1 MSRTLRVD
9 AGGEIYHCLNR
20 AVGRQAIFHTDEDYR
35 LFENI
40 LQEVVDITGMRILAY
55 AIMPNHFHLVLH
67 PKNDGDLSEFMK
79 RITVTH
85 TQRYRVA
92 TKTVGEGSVY
102 QGRYKSFI
110 IQNGSHLFTVLRYVE
125 RNPLAAKLTRDP
137 LEWRYSSV
145 YRRYRGNEEEKRLL
159 YPWVCDE
166 PMDYLEVLKNPLSA
180 KEVDKIELSERKGL
194 PLGDSE
200 HVLSLVEKYGLA
212 STTRGKRR
220 PKKG

>member
-9 AGGEIYHCLNR
+9 VGGEIYHCLNR
-20 AVGRQAIFHTDEDYR
+20 AVGRQTIFHTDKDYQ
-35 LFENI
+35 LFEKI

-67 PKNDGDLSEFMK
+67 PRNDGDLSEFMK

-110 IQNGSHLFTVLRYVE
+110 IQNGGHLFTVLRYVE
-125 RNPLAAKLTRDP
+125 RNPFAANLTKDP
-137 LEWRYSSV
+137 LEWKYSSV
-145 YRRYRGNEEEKRLL
+145 YRRYRGSSEEKKLL
-159 YPWVCDE
+159 CQWICEE
-166 PMDYLEVLKNPLSA
+166 PDDYLEVLRNPLSA
-180 KEVDKIELSERKGL
+180 REVEKIELSEQKGVSF
-194 PLGDSE
+194 GDME
-200 HVLSLVEKYGLA
+200 HVLTLVKKYGLG
-212 STTRGKRR
+212 STMRGKGR
-220 PKKG
+220 PKKE